1 MHSRREDAKERT
13 GGWEKELTFRLK
25 RMLTSTILKQ
35 VTRTILAIHSQPH
48 YKKMDP
54 SIQIAGRLH
63 RSRLCWRGTRE
74 LIFAKFSLGV
84 NPWANVFAYI
94 LS

>member
-25 RMLTSTILKQ
+25 MLLTSTILKQ

-48 YKKMDP
+48 YKKNGSFHPNSWQATQKQAVLERDK
-54 SIQIAGRLH
+54 
-63 RSRLCWRGTRE
+63 GTHFCQVFTRCQ
-74 LIFAKFSLGV
+74 SLG
-84 NPWANVFAYI
+84 
-94 LS
+94 